1 MNLLF
6 VCTANISRSFLAEQ
20 LFKHKI
26 EELMLDDVFS
36 ASAGIVGMPGRTA
49 DPVMVEHLE
58 EMGIGPIE
66 HESSQLEQEHIDWA
80 DLILVMEWAHLEK
93 IELSWPGDI
102 DKVELLGK
110 YITNDDNED
119 EISDPYGRSSFHYR
133 VALSQ
138 IQMAIDGL
146 VRRRVLV

>member
-26 EELMLDDVFS
+26 EGLKLNDVFS
-36 ASAGIVGMPGRTA
+36 DSAGIFGMPGRTA
-49 DPVMVEHLE
+49 DPVMVAYLE
-58 EMGIGPIE
+58 ELGIDPIE
-66 HESSQLEQEHIDWA
+66 HVSTQIEKEHIDWA

-93 IELSWPGDI
+93 IELSWPEDI

-119 EISDPYGRSSFHYR
+119 EILDPFGRSSFHYR
-133 VALSQ
+133 VAHSQ
-138 IQMAIDGL
+138 IQLAIDGL
-146 VRRRVLV
+146 IRRRVLI

>member
-20 LFKHKI
+20 LFKHQI
-26 EELMLDDVFS
+26 DELMVNDVFS
-36 ASAGIVGMPGRTA
+36 ASAGIIGMPGRTA
-49 DPVMVEHLE
+49 DPVMVEFLE

-66 HESSQLEQEHIDWA
+66 HIPKPIEKERVDWA

-93 IELSWPGDI
+93 IELTWPEDI
-102 DKVELLGK
+102 AKVELLGK
-110 YITNDDNED
+110 YITNDGNED
-119 EISDPYGRSSFHYR
+119 EILDPFGRSSFHYR
-133 VALSQ
+133 VAQSQ

-146 VRRRVLV
+146 IRRRVLV

>member
-26 EELMLDDVFS
+26 EGLMLNDVFS
-36 ASAGIVGMPGRTA
+36 ASAGILGMPGRTA
-49 DPVMVEHLE
+49 DPVMVEYLE
-58 EMGIGPIE
+58 EMGIDPTE
-66 HESSQLEQEHIDWA
+66 HVSSQLEKEHIDWA

-93 IELSWPGDI
+93 IELSWPEDI
-102 DKVELLGK
+102 NKVELLGK

-133 VALSQ
+133 VAHSQ
-138 IQMAIDGL
+138 IQLAIDGL
-146 VRRRVLV
+146 IRRRVLF

>member
-26 EELMLDDVFS
+26 EGLMLNDVVS
-36 ASAGIVGMPGRTA
+36 DSAGVFGMPGRTA
-49 DPVMVEHLE
+49 DQVMVEFLE

-66 HESSQLEQEHIDWA
+66 HESTMLEKEHIDWA
-80 DLILVMEWAHLEK
+80 DLILVMEWVHLEK
-93 IELSWPGDI
+93 IESSWPEDI

-110 YITNDDNED
+110 YITNDGNEE
-119 EISDPYGRSSFHYR
+119 EILDPYGRSSFHYR
-133 VALSQ
+133 VAQSQ

-146 VRRRVLV
+146 VRRRVLD

>member
-26 EELMLDDVFS
+26 EELMLNDVFS
-36 ASAGIVGMPGRTA
+36 ASAGIFGMPGRTA
-49 DPVMVEHLE
+49 DPVMVKYLE

-66 HESSQLEQEHIDWA
+66 HVSSQLEKEHTDWA

-93 IELSWPGDI
+93 IELSWPEDI

-119 EISDPYGRSSFHYR
+119 EILDPYGRSSFHYR
-133 VALSQ
+133 VAHSQ
-138 IQMAIDGL
+138 IQLAIDGL
-146 VRRRVLV
+146 IRRRVLV